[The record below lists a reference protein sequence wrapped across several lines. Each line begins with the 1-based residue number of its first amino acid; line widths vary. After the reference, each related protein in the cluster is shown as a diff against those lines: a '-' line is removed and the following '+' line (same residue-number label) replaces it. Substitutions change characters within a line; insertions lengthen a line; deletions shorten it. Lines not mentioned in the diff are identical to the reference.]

1 MKLTRRDAVA
11 ALAAAGAVGGGG
23 LIARERLEGE
33 GMDSSG
39 IEDGPDEPVALTE
52 TDTAML
58 AAVARAVYPSEVTGI
73 EDFVETYSRGRIDR
87 VRDDAYRRGVSE
99 ALEYVNERA
108 RTWYGEPYLELD
120 SETQA
125 SVLGEVGADFADPAP
140 DGTDAERVRHFVVN
154 EVLFALYASPT
165 GGELVGLENPQGYPG
180 GLDSYQRG
188 PDA

>member
-11 ALAAAGAVGGGG
+11 ALAAAGAGG
-23 LIARERLEGE
+23 LLARERLHG
-33 GMDSSG
+33 GGADSA
-39 IEDGPDEPVALTE
+39 ETDENESSESTTLSE

-73 EDFVETYSRGRIDR
+73 EEFVETYSRGRIDR
-87 VRDDAYRRGVSE
+87 VRNDAYRGGVSE
-99 ALEYVNERA
+99 ALEYVDDRA

-125 SVLGEVGADFADPAP
+125 SVLGEIGADRADPAP